1 MSTMNFYGLYRG
13 TVVSNMDPLMLGRL
27 QVSVPEV
34 PGASDQSWANPCVA
48 FAASDKG
55 PFALPPV
62 GANVWIMFEKGSP
75 ADPVWMGG
83 FWDQANRPPAS
94 PAQELMKVFK
104 TDGLTVTLTD
114 QPGAAMLEIEL
125 SSGPKLILGPT
136 GITIDGGQGAKIEL
150 QGITVSVNNGALEV
164 M

>member
-1 MSTMNFYGLYRG
+1 MSNATFYGIYRG
-13 TVVSNMDPLMLGRL
+13 TVLSNLDPLTLARL
-27 QVSVPEV
+27 QVNVPEV
-34 PGASDQSWANPCVA
+34 PGASDQSWAKPCVA

-62 GANVWIMFEKGSP
+62 GANVWVMFEKGNP

-83 FWDQANRPPAS
+83 FWDQSSRPPAT
-94 PAQELMKVFK
+94 PAVETMKVFK

-125 SSGPKLILGPT
+125 SSGPKLSLGPA
-136 GITIDGGQGAKIEL
+136 GITIDGGKGAKIEL
-150 QGITVSVNNGALEV
+150 QGIKVSVNSGALEV

>member
-1 MSTMNFYGLYRG
+1 MSSVTFHGIYRG
-13 TVVSNMDPLMLGRL
+13 TVVSNLDPLMLGRL
-27 QVSVPEV
+27 QIDVPDV
-34 PGASDQSWANPCVA
+34 PGASRQSWANPCVA

-62 GANVWIMFEKGSP
+62 GANVWVMFEKGSP

-83 FWDQANRPPAS
+83 FWDQSNRPPAS
-94 PAQELMKVFK
+94 PAQEMMKVFK
-104 TDGLTVTLTD
+104 TDALTVTLTD

-125 SSGPKLILGPT
+125 ASGPKLSLGPA
-136 GITIDGGQGAKIEL
+136 GITIDSGTGAKIEL
-150 QGITVSVNNGALEV
+150 QGIRVSVNSGALEV